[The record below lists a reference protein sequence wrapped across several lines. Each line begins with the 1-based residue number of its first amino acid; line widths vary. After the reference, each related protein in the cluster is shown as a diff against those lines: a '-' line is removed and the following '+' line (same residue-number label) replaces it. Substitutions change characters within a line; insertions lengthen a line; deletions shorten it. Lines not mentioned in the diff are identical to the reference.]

1 MYSHL
6 NGYILF
12 FCPKFYTFW
21 LKQIMYTFIYRLI
34 KAISLHFKS
43 ITIIDTCSIIH
54 WFRGQGH
61 KIKQCDIDRW
71 NIPKVAC
78 ICWINL
84 NHPKHGS
91 YSKITIVTKAGTAS
105 DLTNRHLCRLYLLSP
120 PPDRTP
126 QPGYTSHLHVFC
138 SKYPSLTNQF
148 NCLTYL
154 NDNFENISIYQMSYK
169 YQVK

>member
-12 FCPKFYTFW
+12 VCPKFYTFW
-21 LKQIMYTFIYRLI
+21 IKQIMYTYIYRLI

-43 ITIIDTCSIIH
+43 ITIIDTCSIIN

-61 KIKQCDIDRW
+61 KIKQCDIDLW

-105 DLTNRHLCRLYLLSP
+105 NLTNRHLCKFYLLSSPHP
-120 PPDRTP
+120 PRSNSPARV
-126 QPGYTSHLHVFC
+126 HLAFAC
-138 SKYPSLTNQF
+138 IL
-148 NCLTYL
+148 L
-154 NDNFENISIYQMSYK
+154 EISIINKPIQLLDIFK
-169 YQVK
+169 R

>member
-61 KIKQCDIDRW
+61 KIKQCDIDLW

-105 DLTNRHLCRLYLLSP
+105 DLTNRHLCRFYLLSP
-120 PPDRTP
+120 PQSNSPARV
-126 QPGYTSHLHVFC
+126 HLALAC
-138 SKYPSLTNQF
+138 IL
-148 NCLTYL
+148 L
-154 NDNFENISIYQMSYK
+154 EISIINKPIQLLDIFK
-169 YQVK
+169 R